1 MPEQT
6 LLYIIALTTAGLV
19 GKIVYDWLR
28 NRKYVSVV
36 EFELFKDMI
45 LKRLDA
51 IEKRLERIE
60 NILMKERGGLR

>member
-19 GKIVYDWLR
+19 GKIVYDWLK
-28 NRKYVSVV
+28 NRRYVSVA
-36 EFELFKDMI
+36 EFEMFKEMI
-45 LKRLDA
+45 LQRLDA

-60 NILMKERGGLR
+60 NILMKERGD

>member
-19 GKIVYDWLR
+19 GKIVYDWLK
-28 NRKYVSVV
+28 NRRYVSVV
-36 EFELFKDMI
+36 EFEMFKEMI
-45 LKRLDA
+45 LQRLDA

-60 NILMKERGGLR
+60 NILMKERGD